1 MFTPWFT
8 PRPVSAYDPKRTL
21 LRAALA
27 LGPMLSLNRRVRVS
41 ECNEGTPSCR
51 SKHLNEIDGRFCA
64 AF

>member
-1 MFTPWFT
+1 
-8 PRPVSAYDPKRTL
+8 L
-21 LRAALA
+21 LRAVLA
-27 LGPMLSLNRRVRVS
+27 LGPMLSLNRGVRVS